1 MVDDY
6 TAKMT
11 ELIELMRMIGNDTQ
25 QCEVKECK
33 RKISS
38 TITDTLS
45 AFSNGSGGWIILGLS
60 EKNGFTPVEG
70 FDARAMQEALS
81 QACEKMTPVVRPV
94 IVTCPFEGANLVF
107 ARIDEMLP
115 RDKPCFTTALGPH
128 GGSFIR
134 TGDGDRRMTS
144 YEVDRLI
151 EEHLQPTYDLD
162 IVPGATTDDLDP
174 QLVAGLLAR
183 VREQHPRVFA
193 DRDGIDVLLDLQ
205 VLRHD
210 DSDESEVGGILRP
223 TLAGLLALGRYPQKF
238 YPRLGISIAVFPGTS
253 RDDVFRGDERLV
265 ASKSVVGS
273 IPVMID
279 DAVDSLMRWIGAK
292 KPDYPPLVLREA
304 IANALTHRDYSPDA
318 RGTQVHIS
326 VFTDRIEITNPG
338 GLYGMVTHDVLASP
352 HPVTG
357 APFVST
363 RNQFLFTLLESTPY
377 PGGGFVNPEGGD
389 GYQRIAAALR
399 EAGIEPATTRNDI
412 NTFTMTITK
421 QRTMANSSPG
431 DVVKAIMTV
440 LERHSAMSVKEIMR
454 ELQLTPLAAT
464 SGMRELMK
472 GTAVSVE
479 RLIFSLGQ
487 LRGGGRGQ
495 GGTGSAEAA
504 GGQADADE
512 HHAEQCDQSQRA
524 GPAGDAY
531 AGFLRRAGAERVVD
545 RGAIPPAGQELGYGH
560 HHAGHHVNRQCDAR
574 REHDEQAEDIGESV
588 GSRLRK
594 PEFAEHE
601 STGDGHQRIYAGC
614 AERHQHSF
622 GAQCQRIKSCRD
634 HQTDRQHQITDAYDE
649 RESAERQQPLESH
662 RRHALWGCGETTAN
676 FPGGEYAQNH

>member
-1 MVDDY
+1 
-6 TAKMT
+6 
-11 ELIELMRMIGNDTQ
+11 
-25 QCEVKECK
+25 
-33 RKISS
+33 
-38 TITDTLS
+38 
-45 AFSNGSGGWIILGLS
+45 
-60 EKNGFTPVEG
+60 
-70 FDARAMQEALS
+70 MQEALS

-144 YEVDRLI
+144 YEVDRRI

-174 QLVAGLLAR
+174 QLV
-183 VREQHPRVFA
+183 
-193 DRDGIDVLLDLQ
+193 
-205 VLRHD
+205 
-210 DSDESEVGGILRP
+210 
-223 TLAGLLALGRYPQKF
+223 AGLLALGRYPQKF

-326 VFTDRIEITNPG
+326 VFTNRIEITNPG

-389 GYQRIAAALR
+389 GHQRIAAALR

-472 GTAVSVE
+472 EGRVARVKFADDSVQRY
-479 RLIFSLGQ
+479 RLKG
-487 LRGGGRGQ
+487 
-495 GGTGSAEAA
+495 
-504 GGQADADE
+504 
-512 HHAEQCDQSQRA
+512 
-524 GPAGDAY
+524 
-531 AGFLRRAGAERVVD
+531 
-545 RGAIPPAGQELGYGH
+545 
-560 HHAGHHVNRQCDAR
+560 
-574 REHDEQAEDIGESV
+574 
-588 GSRLRK
+588 
-594 PEFAEHE
+594 
-601 STGDGHQRIYAGC
+601 
-614 AERHQHSF
+614 
-622 GAQCQRIKSCRD
+622 
-634 HQTDRQHQITDAYDE
+634 
-649 RESAERQQPLESH
+649 
-662 RRHALWGCGETTAN
+662 
-676 FPGGEYAQNH
+676 